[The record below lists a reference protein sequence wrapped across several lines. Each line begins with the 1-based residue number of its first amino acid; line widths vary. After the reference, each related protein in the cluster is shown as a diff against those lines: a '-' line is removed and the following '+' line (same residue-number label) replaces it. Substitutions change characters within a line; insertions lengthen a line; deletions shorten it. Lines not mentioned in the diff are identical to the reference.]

1 MYSVDV
7 IIPTYKPG
15 EKFLRILDML
25 EKQTYP
31 VNRIIVVN
39 TEEKYFERLSF
50 SPMKKS
56 YYKNMTVRHISKR

>member
-39 TEEKYFERLSF
+39 T
-50 SPMKKS
+50 
-56 YYKNMTVRHISKR
+56 